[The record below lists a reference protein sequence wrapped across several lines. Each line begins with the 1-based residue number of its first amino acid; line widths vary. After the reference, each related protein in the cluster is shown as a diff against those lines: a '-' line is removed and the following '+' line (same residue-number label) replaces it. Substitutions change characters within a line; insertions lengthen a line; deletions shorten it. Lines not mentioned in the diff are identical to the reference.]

1 MLDCK
6 DAYELICKAIDRID
20 RKDKFNEFETIFDQN
35 KNDIEKP
42 TINQKKVKQENSNDE
57 VKRFAANFYKA
68 PIVNYK
74 GYVKGAIQEDK
85 NRYSEVISSTLLSK
99 NLLKAW
105 KELTHVRPNH
115 FDTRHDHSESV
126 EMEQLQGTNRK
137 EEILAKLLFYQCE
150 VNGLGYIFDYQTP
163 LKADRNDSYGKIDL
177 LGYNQDDKCY
187 SVIELKYR
195 PSGSEETL
203 LRCVLEA
210 YTYYKLLD
218 LKQIKSDVGHAGI
231 KELKELPKYNHTNKA
246 ELVIL
251 FDEKSCIKVDGGEK
265 TNLMFRIYPKTEDKQ
280 TDDKLNYPSKTVVSQ
295 QFKECKELIDSS
307 KRKGLQTLCEE
318 ILAQEP
324 HLKQIRFVVL
334 RVDTDSKS
342 SYPTNIKG
350 WSRKLDR
357 LYRAETLL
365 TIPSKG

>member
-1 MLDCK
+1 MSDCK
-6 DAYELICKAIDRID
+6 QFYNNICKEINRSDKL
-20 RKDKFNEFETIFDQN
+20 KDFETIFS
-35 KNDIEKP
+35 
-42 TINQKKVKQENSNDE
+42 VKQSSEDKDVKLTE
-57 VKRFAANFYKA
+57 VQKFAANFYKA
-68 PIVNYK
+68 PIINYK
-74 GYVKGAIQEDK
+74 GYVTGKSK
-85 NRYSEVISSTLLSK
+85 VNNTRYSEVIADTLV
-99 NLLKAW
+99 LKGYIKTW
-105 KELTHVRPNH
+105 LELEPLRPNH
-115 FDTRHDHSESV
+115 FDTGHNHSESV
-126 EMEQLQGTNRK
+126 DINKLQISNRK
-137 EEILAKLLFYQCE
+137 EEILAKLLFYQRE
-150 VNGLGYIFDYQTP
+150 VKDLGYIFDYQTP
-163 LKADRNDSYGKIDL
+163 LKETRNDSYGKIDL
-177 LGYNQDDKCY
+177 LGYNTDDKCY

-218 LKQIKSDVGHAGI
+218 LKQIESEVNHAGI
-231 KELKELPKYNHTNKA
+231 KDLKEDLPKYKHTDKA

-251 FDEKSCIKVDGGEK
+251 FDEKSCIVDDGGAE
-265 TNLMFRIYPKTEDKQ
+265 TNLMLRIVPNEGTKA
-280 TDDKLNYPSKTVVSQ
+280 NYPSKTVESQ
-295 QFKECKELIDSS
+295 QYKECKELIDSS

-334 RVDTDSKS
+334 RADTDSKS

>member
-1 MLDCK
+1 MVACKLSIKKIFDCIER
-6 DAYELICKAIDRID
+6 D
-20 RKDKFNEFETIFDQN
+20 DKFKEFKTTYGLT
-35 KNDIEKP
+35 P
-42 TINQKKVKQENSNDE
+42 SDE
-57 VKRFAANFYKA
+57 MGGTKFAVNFYKSA
-68 PIVNYK
+68 VVNYK
-74 GYVKGAIQEDK
+74 GNVTGSKDL
-85 NRYSEVISSTLLSK
+85 YSEVIAKTLINDNFIKDWL
-99 NLLKAW
+99 NLIPARPDHFKINHPNTDENVDALKI
-105 KELTHVRPNH
+105 
-115 FDTRHDHSESV
+115 
-126 EMEQLQGTNRK
+126 TNRK
-137 EEILAKLLFYQCE
+137 EEILAKLLFYQHE
-150 VNGLGYIFDYQTP
+150 VAGLGYIFDYQTP
-163 LKADRNDSYGKIDL
+163 LKKTRNDSYGKIDL
-177 LGYNQDDKCY
+177 LGYNTDDKCY

-210 YTYYKLLD
+210 YTYYRLLD
-218 LKQIKSDVGHAGI
+218 IKQINSAVGHDGI
-231 KELKELPKYNHTNKA
+231 QQLKKLPGYEHTNKA
-246 ELVIL
+246 ELVVL
-251 FDEKSCIKVDGGEK
+251 FDEKSCTKDGGGAE
-265 TNLMFRIYPKTEDKQ
+265 TNLMLRIDPNKP
-280 TDDKLNYPSKTVVSQ
+280 NNPRYPSKTVVSQ

-357 LYRAETLL
+357 LYQAETLL

>member
-1 MLDCK
+1 MVDNK
-6 DAYELICKAIDRID
+6 KSIDELFLCIK
-20 RKDKFNEFETIFDQN
+20 RKDKLKEF
-35 KNDIEKP
+35 
-42 TINQKKVKQENSNDE
+42 KKAFGLKHVNTEEYLLKF
-57 VKRFAANFYKA
+57 VANFYKA

-74 GYVKGAIQEDK
+74 GYIKG
-85 NRYSEVISSTLLSK
+85 SK
-99 NLLKAW
+99 NLYSEIIAKTLVSEDLVKEWDKLKP
-105 KELTHVRPNH
+105 VRPNH
-115 FDTRHDHSESV
+115 FDTDHTPTQNELSI
-126 EMEQLQGTNRK
+126 TNRK
-137 EEILAKLLFYQCE
+137 EEILAKLLFYQGE
-150 VNGLGYIFDYQTP
+150 VKDLGYIFDYQTP
-163 LKADRNDSYGKIDL
+163 LKETRNDSYGKIDL
-177 LGYNQDDKCY
+177 LGYNTDDKCY

-218 LKQIKSDVGHAGI
+218 IKQINSAVGHDGI
-231 KELKELPKYNHTNKA
+231 QQLKKLPGYEHTNKA
-246 ELVIL
+246 ELVVL
-251 FDEKSCIKVDGGEK
+251 FDERSCAKEDGGAE
-265 TNLMFRIYPKTEDKQ
+265 TNLMFRIDPDKPN
-280 TDDKLNYPSKTVVSQ
+280 TPSYPSKTVVSQ
-295 QFKECKELIDSS
+295 QFKECKELIDSH

-342 SYPTNIKG
+342 SYPTNING

-357 LYRAETLL
+357 LYQAETLL